1 MTSTLIAEPR
11 AAGMRRVGKGAD
23 QDAPLAQQMQKRR
36 AHAFDVKEPNAS
48 TRGQRRA
55 TAYASRNYRSRLCPP
70 YAAPCL
76 AKRAGANLPS
86 YSNST
91 GPVIS
96 TWSSRSRQQ

>member
-1 MTSTLIAEPR
+1 MTSTLIAAPR
-11 AAGMRRVGKGAD
+11 AAVTGRRVGEGAD

-36 AHAFDVKEPNAS
+36 AHALNTSARLTW

-55 TAYASRNYRSRLCPP
+55 TPYASRNDGSRLRPP

-76 AKRAGANLPS
+76 ANSAGANVPS

-96 TWSSRSRQQ
+96 T